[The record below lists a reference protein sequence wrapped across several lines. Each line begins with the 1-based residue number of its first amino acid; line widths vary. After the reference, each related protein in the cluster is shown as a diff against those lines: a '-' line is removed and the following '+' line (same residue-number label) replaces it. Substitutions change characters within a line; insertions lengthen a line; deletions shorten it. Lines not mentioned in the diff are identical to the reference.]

1 MAQTEK
7 RFPNYRAAIVSY
19 LREKREAQVATL
31 ALETEYPA
39 GTYHIHLYD
48 LREMLAWIQTLT
60 DAEILRIFRY
70 KDGLRLRPLTVAADT
85 SENREKTRN
94 LLMYQLVHD
103 RKLSVIYSQ
112 DSRIKAEDVER
123 ITADIL
129 SGRENNRKRHRFDVS
144 TKGEFGKV
152 ECKGMGGMFAN
163 GNEKFD

>member
-1 MAQTEK
+1 MAQNEK
-7 RFPNYRAAIVSY
+7 RFPNYRSAIVSY
-19 LREKREAQVATL
+19 LREKRNAQVATL

-48 LREMLAWIQTLT
+48 LREMLAWIETLT

-70 KDGLRLRPLTVAADT
+70 KDGLRLRPLTVAENT
-85 SENREKTRN
+85 PENREKTRN
-94 LLMYQLVHD
+94 LLMFQLVHD
-103 RKLSVIYSQ
+103 RKLTVIYSQ
-112 DSRIKAEDVER
+112 DSRIKADDVER

-129 SGRENNRKRHRFDVS
+129 AGRENNRKRHRFDVS

-163 GNEKFD
+163 GDELF

>member
-1 MAQTEK
+1 MNQTEK

-19 LREKREAQVATL
+19 LREKRDAQVATL

-48 LREMLAWIQTLT
+48 LREMLAWIKTLT

-70 KDGLRLRPLTVAADT
+70 KDGLRLRPLTVAENT
-85 SENREKTRN
+85 PENREKTRN
-94 LLMYQLVHD
+94 LLMFQLVHD

-112 DSRIKAEDVER
+112 ESRIKAEDVER

-129 SGRENNRKRHRFDVS
+129 EGRENNRKRHRFDVS

-163 GNEKFD
+163 GDELFD